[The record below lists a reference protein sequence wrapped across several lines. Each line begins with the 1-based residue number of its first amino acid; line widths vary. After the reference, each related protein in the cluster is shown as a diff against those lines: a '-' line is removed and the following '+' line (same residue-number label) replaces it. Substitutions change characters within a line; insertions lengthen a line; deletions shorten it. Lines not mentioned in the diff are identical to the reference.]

1 MCGIWG
7 LIADSPERMP
17 LAEEEC
23 RECVR
28 GLRHRGPD
36 GEGFIWAPPCALGNT
51 RLAVLDRSSAA
62 SQPMSSSDGKVHLVF
77 NGEIF
82 NYEELRAELRTEG
95 YEFRG
100 TGDSEV
106 LLAAYQHWGTG
117 CLHRL
122 NGMFAFA
129 IADEA
134 RGRLLLARDR
144 FGMKPLYYLAADGF
158 LGFCSEPKGLLPM
171 LAEPPALDLAAVS
184 AFLCLRHVPAPRTLF
199 AELRQVP
206 AGALLI
212 WQRDTGPRTV
222 TWWDLTRRRL
232 PTLSIARARKLRALI
247 GDAVRLWSRSDVPVG
262 AYLSGGLDSSVLLAE
277 LARHRPELLAMTA
290 DIPDPDYSEVAA
302 ARAMAGHVNVRLE
315 VIPADVQ
322 VAAAELARLCRFRD
336 HPLALHNEVAIF
348 ALARAIRE
356 FAPVVVSGEGADELF
371 GGYGRLFRFPFE
383 QRKNRAA
390 ALLRVGRPGR
400 GDGDRSREPL
410 TSLLAGYAYLP
421 SDVKLR
427 LFKPAMREA
436 LNGDNWLN
444 DYLWSVW
451 TRPKGGQHRRLTYF
465 LIKVHLPGLLQVMDA
480 ANMAFGVEARLPFL
494 DHRVAEWAYA
504 LPERAKL
511 RWKGPWSWLRALAET
526 PAQYSEKRDVTKRI
540 LRRAYRPLLPRLVL
554 ERPKM
559 PFPTPLTE
567 WFSSAAGD
575 LLRELI
581 LDADA
586 RLAQLFD
593 QRELAAWWDSAGYAD
608 ANFGKQAWLLVNLEV
623 WLRAYFPHGEIK
635 IKTDLQ
641 EAGHDPAAF
650 QPRSYQHAGEHAAS
664 TAH

>member
-7 LIADSPERMP
+7 LMSASDRMP
-17 LAEEEC
+17 LAEEES

-36 GEGFIWAPPCALGNT
+36 GEGFIWAPPYTLGHT
-51 RLAVLDRSSAA
+51 RLAVLDRTAAA
-62 SQPMSSSDGKVHLVF
+62 SQPMSSGDGKVHLVC

-82 NYEELRAELRTEG
+82 NYEELRTELRAAG
-95 YEFRG
+95 YQFRG

-134 RGRLLLARDR
+134 RGSLLLARDR
-144 FGMKPLYYLAADGF
+144 FGMKPLYYLAGDGF

-171 LAEPPALDLAAVS
+171 LAEPPTLDLAALS

-206 AGALLI
+206 AGAFLL
-212 WQRDTGPRTV
+212 WQRDAGSRTA
-222 TWWDLTRRRL
+222 TWWDLPRRRPPML
-232 PTLSIARARKLRALI
+232 PIGRARQLRALI
-247 GDAVRLWSRSDVPVG
+247 SDAVRLWSRSDVPVA

-277 LARHRPELLAMTA
+277 LARHRPGLIAMTA
-290 DIPDPDYSEVAA
+290 DLADPGYSEVAA
-302 ARAMAGHVNVRLE
+302 ARAMASHVNVRLE
-315 VIPADVQ
+315 VIPADVR
-322 VAAAELARLCRFRD
+322 VAVAELARLCRYRD

-348 ALARAIRE
+348 RLARAIRE
-356 FAPVVVSGEGADELF
+356 HAPVVVSGEGADELF

-383 QRKNRAA
+383 QRKQRAA
-390 ALLRVGRPGR
+390 GMLRIKRLGSYHR
-400 GDGDRSREPL
+400 DRSREPL
-410 TSLLAGYAYLP
+410 TSLLATYAYLP
-421 SDVKLR
+421 SDVQLR
-427 LFKPAMREA
+427 LFKAAIRDA
-436 LNGDNWLN
+436 LTGDSWLN

-451 TRPKGGQHRRLTYF
+451 TQPKGGQHRRLSYF

-504 LPERAKL
+504 LPERGKL
-511 RWKGPWSWLRALAET
+511 RWKGPWSWLRALTET
-526 PAQYSEKRDVTKRI
+526 PARYSENRDVTKWI
-540 LRRAYRPLLPRLVL
+540 LRRAYQPVLPRLII
-554 ERPKM
+554 ERAKM
-559 PFPTPLTE
+559 PFPTPLNE
-567 WFSSAAGD
+567 WLSSTAGESM
-575 LLRELI
+575 RAFI
-581 LDADA
+581 LEVGA
-586 RLAQLFD
+586 RLTQLFD
-593 QRELAAWWDSAGYAD
+593 PQELAAWWDSAGYAD

-623 WLRAYFPHGEIK
+623 WLREYFPHGEIK
-635 IKTDLQ
+635 VKTASQ
-641 EAGHDPAAF
+641 EAWHDSAAF
-650 QPRSYQHAGEHAAS
+650 QSRSY
-664 TAH
+664 